1 MRISTK
7 SVALKSART
16 DLLVSLFVKGETPAV
31 PPAFEA
37 ALKVAKSAGDLPST
51 FKGSCLLYPTGRSA
65 TKRLLLL
72 CAGEAKRLD
81 AERLRRLAGV
91 SANKAIA
98 LKAGSLLIHPSSR
111 VCAKRSGDELGLALG
126 EGLHMGAYRY
136 QAPSKEKPKPLS
148 LKDGGVLAPEKGA
161 PKGLSA
167 AVSRG
172 AKRGAAVCFA
182 RDLGNKA
189 GNLLTPRKL
198 AAEAKKLAGGKIRF
212 KAFDE
217 KQMAEK
223 KMGAILAVSQGSR
236 EPARMIF
243 LDYNPG
249 NAKKT
254 ICVVGKGLTF
264 DAGGISL
271 KPGAGMWD
279 MRYDMCGSAAVL
291 GLFHAIKSGACK
303 PKHRIIGVV
312 PTSENLPGGEAIKPG
327 DIVRA
332 CDGTTIEIQ
341 NTDAEGRL
349 ILCDALAYSKKTFKP
364 DAIVDL
370 ATLTGAVIIALGH
383 EIAAAEGNNDKW
395 VQEAVAAGESSGDHC
410 WQLPLWE
417 VHRDQMKSKFADLK
431 NINQGRAE
439 GGGSISGAAFLSY
452 FVGETPWVHLDIAG
466 TAWNQKPR
474 GYYRGGATGFGVR
487 LLADLLG

>member
-7 SVALKSART
+7 SVPLKSVRT
-16 DLLVSLFVKGETPAV
+16 DLLVSLFVKGEAPQV

-37 ALKVAKSAGDLPST
+37 ALKVAKSAGDIPSN
-51 FKGSCLLYPTGRSA
+51 FKGSCLLYPNGRST

-72 CAGEAKRLD
+72 CAGEAKKLD

-91 SANKAIA
+91 SANKALA
-98 LKAGSLLIHPSSR
+98 LKVTSVLLYPSPK
-111 VCAKRSGDELGLALG
+111 VCAKRSGDELGSALG
-126 EGLHMGAYRY
+126 EGLQMGAYRY
-136 QAPSKEKPKPLS
+136 QAPSKEKPKPPS
-148 LKDGGVLAPEKGA
+148 LKDGGVLSPEKGA

-167 AVSRG
+167 AVGRG

-189 GNLLTPRKL
+189 GNMLTPRKL

-312 PTSENLPGGEAIKPG
+312 PTSENLPGGEALKPG
-327 DIVRA
+327 DIIRA
-332 CDGTTIEIQ
+332 CDGTTIEVQ

-349 ILCDALAYSKKTFKP
+349 ILCDALAYSKKAFKP
-364 DAIVDL
+364 DAIVNL
-370 ATLTGAVIIALGH
+370 ATLTGAVVIALGH
-383 EIAAAEGNNDKW
+383 EIAAAIGNNDKW
-395 VQEAVAAGESSGDHC
+395 VQETLASGESSGDRC
-410 WQLPLWE
+410 WQLPLWDL
-417 VHRDQMKSKFADLK
+417 HKDQMKSKFADLK

-439 GGGSISGAAFLSY
+439 GGGTISGAAFLSF
-452 FVGETPWVHLDIAG
+452 FVGDTPWVHLDIAG
-466 TAWNQKPR
+466 TAWNQKAR
-474 GYYRGGATGFGVR
+474 GYYSGGATGFGVR